1 MILGNFRGMKIIQKY
16 FLALIPPDLIFSKSH
31 EIKQKIQEKFGL
43 KYALKSPPHI
53 TLKMPFS
60 YNEAKEDQLTDRLSE
75 FLADQKPFSLGIS
88 GVGTFGQRVIFQ
100 GVVPSPELV
109 ELQKKLKIFCKREL
123 LLVDE
128 LSDRNYHPHLTLAF
142 KDLKPSKF
150 EGVLELVKELQFDA
164 EFKVDRMALLKKTEG
179 KWRIQKELFFGINGW
194 ILSVNLPFNRN
205 IWIFI
210 KKKLT

>member
-1 MILGNFRGMKIIQKY
+1 MKIIQKY
-16 FLALIPPDLIFSKSH
+16 FLALIPPDPIISKSH
-31 EIKQKIQEKFGL
+31 EIKEEIRKKFGL

-75 FLADQKPFSLGIS
+75 FLVNQKSFSVGIS
-88 GVGTFGQRVIFQ
+88 GIGTFGQRVIFQ
-100 GVVPSPELV
+100 GIRTNPELL
-109 ELQKKLKIFCKREL
+109 ELQKNLKSFCKREL

-150 EGVLELVKELQFDA
+150 DGVLELVKDLQFDA
-164 EFKVDRMALLKKTEG
+164 EFKVDRMAILKKNEG
-179 KWRIQKELFFGINGW
+179 KWQIQKELFFGING
-194 ILSVNLPFNRN
+194 
-205 IWIFI
+205 
-210 KKKLT
+210 

>member
-1 MILGNFRGMKIIQKY
+1 MILGNFIVMKIIQKY
-16 FLALIPPDLIFSKSH
+16 FLALVPPDPIYSKSN

-60 YNEAKEDQLTDRLSE
+60 YNEAKEVELTSRLSE
-75 FLADQKPFSLGIS
+75 FLADQKSFSLGIS

-100 GVVPSPELV
+100 AITPNSALV

-150 EGVLELVKELQFDA
+150 DGVLELVKDLQLDA
-164 EFKVDRMALLKKTEG
+164 EFKVDRMAILKKTEG
-179 KWRIQKELFFGINGW
+179 KWRIHKELFFGING
-194 ILSVNLPFNRN
+194 
-205 IWIFI
+205 
-210 KKKLT
+210 

>member
-1 MILGNFRGMKIIQKY
+1 MILGNFIVMKIIQKY
-16 FLALIPPDLIFSKSH
+16 FLALIPPDPIISKSH
-31 EIKQKIQEKFGL
+31 EIKEEIRKKFGL

-75 FLADQKPFSLGIS
+75 FLVNQKSFSVGIS
-88 GVGTFGQRVIFQ
+88 GIGTFGQRVIFQ
-100 GVVPSPELV
+100 GIRTNPELL
-109 ELQKKLKIFCKREL
+109 ELQKNLKSFCKREL

-150 EGVLELVKELQFDA
+150 DGVLELVKDLQFDA
-164 EFKVDRMALLKKTEG
+164 EFKVDRMAILKKNEG
-179 KWRIQKELFFGINGW
+179 KWQIQKELFFGING
-194 ILSVNLPFNRN
+194 
-205 IWIFI
+205 
-210 KKKLT
+210 

>member
-1 MILGNFRGMKIIQKY
+1 MKIIQKY
-16 FLALIPPDLIFSKSH
+16 FLALIPPDPIFSKSH

-60 YNEAKEDQLTDRLSE
+60 YNEAKEVELTNRLSE
-75 FLADQKPFSLGIS
+75 FLADQKSFSLGIS

-100 GVVPSPELV
+100 KVVLNLELI
-109 ELQKKLKIFCKREL
+109 ELQKKLKFFCKREL

-150 EGVLELVKELQFDA
+150 EGVLELVKESQFDA
-164 EFKVDRMALLKKTEG
+164 EFEVDRMVLLKKTEG
-179 KWRIQKELFFGINGW
+179 RWMIQKELFFGING
-194 ILSVNLPFNRN
+194 
-205 IWIFI
+205 
-210 KKKLT
+210 